1 MIHIKSLSVA
11 ISLTIGAIGLAIF
24 STPAWAGPKW
34 GEWKHGDT
42 LFGELKYKKGFPHY
56 DHVNPEAPKGG
67 TLNRNSQGGFD
78 SFNPFIVK
86 GRPAPGLNYIGGLLY
101 DSLLSSSVD
110 QSAAAYGMIAEAFRY
125 TDDYS
130 QTTYRLNA
138 KAKWHD
144 GVSITPEDV
153 IWSLKVMRENQPLF
167 TDYYKNIE
175 SATKTGEHEI
185 TFKFDIKG
193 NRELPNIL
201 GDLPIL
207 PKHWWEG
214 KDAKGEPRD
223 ITEPLT
229 GETPLG
235 SSAYKIAK
243 YDMGQTITW
252 ERVKD
257 YWAKDL
263 NINKG
268 RHNYDFIRYTNFE
281 NTDTA
286 WEGFKKGGISDARTE
301 NRSRRWSTE
310 YNFPAFK
317 RGDVVRK
324 AWPTEGSETYQA
336 FYINTRKVKFQNR
349 DLRHALTLLY
359 DFETMN
365 KNIFFGLYTR
375 TDSYFEG
382 GELQGTAKPEGRTRE
397 ILEEYRGK
405 IDDHII
411 DEAYVL
417 PVIKNSKDTRKVRRQ
432 ALGLL
437 QKAGY
442 EFKNGKMIDDN
453 GRQFSIE
460 ILGSSPTDETIGL
473 PYVES
478 LKKLG
483 IKASLRLVDDAQY
496 KARIDNFN
504 FDMTIKVTRQSLSP
518 GNEQREYWSSA
529 AAKRKGARNF
539 AGISDPIIDELVER
553 IIVAPNRAEAVALT
567 KALDHVLLHGHYSIP
582 LYHNPALWYAWW
594 RKIKYPPN
602 QPKFI
607 GLDTLSGWID
617 VEAEKELAK

>member
-1 MIHIKSLSVA
+1 MIYTKAKLSIG
-11 ISLTIGAIGLAIF
+11 ISFVIGLTAF
-24 STPAWAGPKW
+24 STPAWSEPKW
-34 GEWKHGDT
+34 GEWKHGGT
-42 LFGELKYKKGFPHY
+42 LFGELKYKKGFTHY
-56 DHVNPEAPKGG
+56 NHVNPNAPKGG

-86 GRPAPGLNYIGGLLY
+86 GRPAPGLNYSGGLLY
-101 DSLLSSSVD
+101 DSLLSQSVD

-130 QTTYRLNA
+130 QTAYRLNPN
-138 KAKWHD
+138 AKWHD

-153 IWSLKVMRENQPLF
+153 IWSLKVLRENQPLY

-175 SATKTGEHEI
+175 NATKTGEFEI

-193 NRELPNIL
+193 NRELPNII

-207 PKHWWEG
+207 PKHWWEE
-214 KDAKGEPRD
+214 KDAKGNLRD

-229 GETPLG
+229 GEVPLG
-235 SSAYKIAK
+235 SGAYKITK
-243 YDMGQTITW
+243 YDMGNTVTW
-252 ERVKD
+252 ERVKN

-263 NINKG
+263 NIQKG
-268 RHNYDFIRYTNFE
+268 RNNYDFIRYTNFE
-281 NTDTA
+281 NADAA
-286 WEGFKKGGISDARTE
+286 WEGFKKGGISDARSE

-317 RGDVVRK
+317 RGDIVRK

-349 DLRHALTLLY
+349 DLRHALMLLY
-359 DFETMN
+359 DFEAMN

-382 GELQGTAKPEGRTRE
+382 GELQGNAKLKGRSKE
-397 ILEEYRGK
+397 ILEAYRGK
-405 IDDHII
+405 IDDRII

-417 PVIKNSKDTRKVRRQ
+417 PIIKNSKDTRKVRRQ

-442 EFKNGKMIDDN
+442 EFKNGKMLDAT
-453 GRQFSIE
+453 GKQFSIE
-460 ILGSSPTDETIGL
+460 ILGSGPTDETIGL
-473 PYVES
+473 PYVAN

-483 IKASLRLVDDAQY
+483 INANVRIVDSAQY
-496 KARIDNFN
+496 KARIDDFN
-504 FDMTIKVTRQSLSP
+504 FDLTIKSTRQSLSP

-529 AAKRKGARNF
+529 AADRKGARNY
-539 AGISDPIIDELVER
+539 AGIKDSVVDELVER
-553 IIVAPNRAEAVALT
+553 IILAPNRAEAVALT
-567 KALDHVLLHGHYSIP
+567 KALDHVLLHGHYSVP

-594 RKIKYPPN
+594 RKINYPPN
-602 QPKFI
+602 QPKYI

-617 VEAEKELAK
+617 IEAEKELAK

>member
-1 MIHIKSLSVA
+1 MINTKAKLSVA
-11 ISLTIGAIGLAIF
+11 ISFAIALAAL
-24 STPAWAGPKW
+24 STPAWSEPNW
-34 GEWKHGDT
+34 GEWKHGGT
-42 LFGELKYKKGFPHY
+42 LFGELKYKKDFTHY
-56 DHVNPEAPKGG
+56 DHVNPNAPKGG
-67 TLNRNSQGGFD
+67 TLNRDSQGGYD
-78 SFNPFIVK
+78 SFNPFVVK
-86 GRPAPGLNYIGGLLY
+86 GRPAPGLTYSGGLLY
-101 DSLLSSSVD
+101 DSLLSQSVD

-130 QTTYRLNA
+130 QTTYRLNPNA
-138 KAKWHD
+138 RWHD

-153 IWSLKVMRENQPLF
+153 IWSLKVLRENQPLY

-185 TFKFDIKG
+185 TFKFDIKN
-193 NRELPNIL
+193 NRELPNII

-214 KDAKGEPRD
+214 KDAKGNPRD

-229 GETPLG
+229 GEVPLG

-243 YDMGQTITW
+243 YDMGNTITW

-263 NINKG
+263 NVQKG
-268 RHNYDFIRYTNFE
+268 RNNYDFIRYTNFE
-281 NTDTA
+281 NADAA
-286 WEGFKKGGISDARTE
+286 WEGFKKGGISDARAE

-317 RGDVVRK
+317 RGDIVRK
-324 AWPTEGSETYQA
+324 AWSTEGSESYQA
-336 FYINTRKVKFQNR
+336 YFINTRKAKFQNR

-382 GELQGTAKPEGRTRE
+382 GELQGYAKPEGRTKE

-442 EFKNGKMIDDN
+442 TFKNGKMLDST
-453 GRQFSIE
+453 GKQFSIE
-460 ILGSSPTDETIGL
+460 ILGSGPTDETIGL
-473 PYVES
+473 PYTES

-483 IKASLRLVDDAQY
+483 INAHVRLVDDAQY
-496 KARIDNFN
+496 KARIDDFN
-504 FDMTIKVTRQSLSP
+504 FDITMKVTRQSLSP

-529 AAKRKGARNF
+529 AADRKGARNY
-539 AGISDPIIDELVER
+539 AGIKDPVVDELVER
-553 IIVAPNRAEAVALT
+553 IIVSPSRDETIALT
-567 KALDHVLLHGHYSIP
+567 KALDHILLHGHYSVP

-594 RKIKYPPN
+594 RKINYPEN
-602 QPKFI
+602 QPKYI

>member
-1 MIHIKSLSVA
+1 MINTYKILPFTFSV
-11 ISLTIGAIGLAIF
+11 AIGLAVL
-24 STPAWAGPKW
+24 SAPASATPKW

-56 DHVNPEAPKGG
+56 DHVNPNAPKGG

-86 GRPAPGLNYIGGLLY
+86 GRPAPGLNYTGGLLY
-101 DSLLSSSVD
+101 DSLLSQSVD
-110 QSAAAYGMIAEAFRY
+110 QSAAAYGMIAEAFRF

-130 QTTYRLNA
+130 QTTYRLNP

-144 GVSITPEDV
+144 GKSITPEDV
-153 IWSLKVMRENQPLF
+153 IWSLKTIRQVHPLY

-175 SATKTGEHEI
+175 SATKTGEYEI

-193 NRELPNIL
+193 NRELPNII
-201 GDLPIL
+201 GDLPIM

-214 KDAKGEPRD
+214 KDANGKQRD

-229 GETPLG
+229 TEIPLG

-243 YDMGQTITW
+243 YDMGNSITW
-252 ERVKD
+252 ERVD
-257 YWAKDL
+257 TYWAKNL
-263 NINKG
+263 NIQKG
-268 RHNYDFIRYTNFE
+268 RNNYDFIRYTNFE
-281 NTDTA
+281 NADAA
-286 WEGFKKGGISDARTE
+286 WEGFKKGGISDARRE
-301 NRSRRWSTE
+301 NRSRRWSNE
-310 YNFPAFK
+310 YNFPAFE
-317 RGDVVRK
+317 RGDIVRK

-336 FYINTRKVKFQNR
+336 YFINTRKAKFQNR

-382 GELQGTAKPEGRTRE
+382 GELQGAAKPEGRTKE
-397 ILEEYRGK
+397 ILDEYRGK

-417 PVIKNSKDTRKVRRQ
+417 PVIKKSSDSRTVRRQ

-442 EFKNGKMIDDN
+442 TFKNGKMLDKA
-453 GRQFSIE
+453 GKQFNIE

-483 IKASLRLVDDAQY
+483 INATIRIVDSAQY
-496 KARIDNFN
+496 KARIDDFN
-504 FDMTIKVTRQSLSP
+504 FELTIKLTRQSLSP
-518 GNEQREYWSSA
+518 GNEQREYWTSTA
-529 AAKRKGARNF
+529 AERKGARNY
-539 AGISDPIIDELVER
+539 AGISDPVVDDLVER
-553 IIVAPNRAEAVALT
+553 IIIAPNRAEAVALT
-567 KALDHVLLHGHYSIP
+567 KALDHVLLHGHYSVP

-594 RKIKYPPN
+594 RKIKYPAN
-602 QPKFI
+602 QPTFV

>member
-1 MIHIKSLSVA
+1 MATYSS
-11 ISLTIGAIGLAIF
+11 
-24 STPAWAGPKW
+24 PAFCEPKW

-42 LFGELKYKKGFPHY
+42 LFGELKYKKGFAHY
-56 DHVNPEAPKGG
+56 DHVNPLAPKGG

-78 SFNPFIVK
+78 SFNPFVVK

-101 DSLLSSSVD
+101 DRLMSSSVD
-110 QSAAAYGMIAEAFRY
+110 QSAASYGMIAEAFRY

-130 QTTYRLNA
+130 QTIYRLNPN
-138 KAKWHD
+138 AKWHD
-144 GVSITPEDV
+144 GKSITPEDV
-153 IWSLKVMRENQPLF
+153 IWSLKALRENQPLY

-175 SATKTGEHEI
+175 SATKTGDYEI
-185 TFKFDIKG
+185 TFKFDIKD
-193 NRELPNIL
+193 NRELPYIL

-207 PKHWWEG
+207 PKHWWQG
-214 KDAKGEPRD
+214 KDAMGEPRD

-229 GETPLG
+229 SEVPLG
-235 SSAYKIAK
+235 SSAYKIASFE
-243 YDMGQTITW
+243 MGKSIKW

-281 NTDTA
+281 NADTA
-286 WEGFKKGGISDARTE
+286 WEGFKKGGISDARAE
-301 NRSRRWSTE
+301 NRSRRWSNE

-324 AWPTEGSETYQA
+324 AWPTKGSESYQA
-336 FYINTRKVKFQNR
+336 FFINTRKAKFQNR
-349 DLRHALTLLY
+349 NLRHALTLLY

-382 GELQGTAKPEGRTRE
+382 GELQGNAKPEGRTKE

-405 IDDHII
+405 IDDVII
-411 DEAYVL
+411 DEAYIL
-417 PVIKNSKDTRKVRRQ
+417 PVIKSSKDTRKTRRQ
-432 ALGLL
+432 ALSLL

-442 EFKNGKMIDDN
+442 IFKNGKMLNSN
-453 GRQFSIE
+453 GEQFTIE

-483 IKASLRLVDDAQY
+483 INASVRIVDDAQY
-496 KARIDNFN
+496 KARIDDFN

-518 GNEQREYWSSA
+518 GNEQREYWSSK

-539 AGISDPIIDELVER
+539 AGISDPIIDALVER
-553 IIVAPNRAEAVALT
+553 IIVSPNRTETIALT
-567 KALDHVLLHGHYSIP
+567 KALDHILLHGHYSVP

-602 QPKFI
+602 QPPHI